1 MSKRSRSRR
10 DELIRSMEGS
20 AALKAPEPEPKP
32 KTARTVIVSAG
43 LVTGIIVASIAL
55 WLLH

>member
-1 MSKRSRSRR
+1 
-10 DELIRSMEGS
+10 MEGP
-20 AALKAPEPEPKP
+20 AALKAPEPEPKPKPKP

>member
-1 MSKRSRSRR
+1 
-10 DELIRSMEGS
+10 MEGP
-20 AALKAPEPEPKP
+20 AALKAPEPEPKPKP